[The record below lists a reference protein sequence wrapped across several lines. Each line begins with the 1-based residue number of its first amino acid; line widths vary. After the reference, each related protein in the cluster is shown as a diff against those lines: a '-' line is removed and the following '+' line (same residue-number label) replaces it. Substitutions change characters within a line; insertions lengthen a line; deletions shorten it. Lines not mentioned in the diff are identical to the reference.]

1 VCFSSKRG
9 VTEPAPQREERW
21 FSSRASAPRK
31 LTDAHELELSS
42 MTLGSQGVRTVLI
55 VDDNRDAAD
64 SLAML
69 LQFEGCT
76 VNTAADGAEAL
87 AAFDRLQP
95 EIVLLD
101 IGLPDID
108 GYEVARRI
116 RSRQGPKKAMLI
128 ALTGWGQDQDKKRA
142 AQAGF
147 DEHLTKPV
155 NLDLLR
161 MLMNVAKPGQIP

>member
-1 VCFSSKRG
+1 MTPGS
-9 VTEPAPQREERW
+9 ER
-21 FSSRASAPRK
+21 
-31 LTDAHELELSS
+31 
-42 MTLGSQGVRTVLI
+42 VRSVLV
-55 VDDNRDAAD
+55 VDDNKDAAE

-69 LQFEGCT
+69 LQFDGCS
-76 VNTAADGAEAL
+76 VSTAADGAEAL
-87 AAFDRLQP
+87 DAFDRMRP

-116 RSRQGPKKAMLI
+116 RSRQGLQKTVLI
-128 ALTGWGQDQDKKRA
+128 ALTGWGQEQDKKRA

-161 MLMNVAKPGQIP
+161 MLMNVAKPGQIS

>member
-1 VCFSSKRG
+1 MTPGS
-9 VTEPAPQREERW
+9 ER
-21 FSSRASAPRK
+21 
-31 LTDAHELELSS
+31 
-42 MTLGSQGVRTVLI
+42 VRSVLV
-55 VDDNRDAAD
+55 VDDNKDAAD

-69 LQFEGCT
+69 LQLEGCT
-76 VNTAADGAEAL
+76 VATAADGAEAL

-108 GYEVARRI
+108 GYEVARRM

-128 ALTGWGQDQDKKRA
+128 ALTGWGQDQDKRRA

-161 MLMNVAKPGQIP
+161 MLMNVAKPGQIS

>member
-1 VCFSSKRG
+1 
-9 VTEPAPQREERW
+9 
-21 FSSRASAPRK
+21 
-31 LTDAHELELSS
+31 
-42 MTLGSQGVRTVLI
+42 MTPGSESVRSVLV
-55 VDDNRDAAD
+55 VDDNKDAAD

-76 VNTAADGAEAL
+76 VSTAAGGAEAL
-87 AAFDRLQP
+87 DAFDRMQP

-116 RSRQGPKKAMLI
+116 RSRPGPRKTLLI
-128 ALTGWGQDQDKKRA
+128 ALTGWGQEQDKRRA
-142 AQAGF
+142 ARAGF

>member
-1 VCFSSKRG
+1 
-9 VTEPAPQREERW
+9 
-21 FSSRASAPRK
+21 
-31 LTDAHELELSS
+31 
-42 MTLGSQGVRTVLI
+42 MTPGSEGARTVLI

-87 AAFDRLQP
+87 AVFDRVQP

-116 RSRQGPKKAMLI
+116 RSRQGPRKTLLI
-128 ALTGWGQDQDKKRA
+128 ALTGWGQEQDKKRA
-142 AQAGF
+142 ALAGF

-155 NLDLLR
+155 SLDLLR
-161 MLMNVAKPGQIP
+161 MLMNVANPGRIP

>member
-1 VCFSSKRG
+1 
-9 VTEPAPQREERW
+9 
-21 FSSRASAPRK
+21 
-31 LTDAHELELSS
+31 
-42 MTLGSQGVRTVLI
+42 MTPGSEGARTVLI

-87 AAFDRLQP
+87 AVFDRMQP

-116 RSRQGPKKAMLI
+116 RSRQGPRKTLLI
-128 ALTGWGQDQDKKRA
+128 ALTGWGQEQDKKRA
-142 AQAGF
+142 ALAGF

-155 NLDLLR
+155 SLDLLR
-161 MLMNVAKPGQIP
+161 MLMNVANPGRIP

>member
-1 VCFSSKRG
+1 
-9 VTEPAPQREERW
+9 
-21 FSSRASAPRK
+21 
-31 LTDAHELELSS
+31 
-42 MTLGSQGVRTVLI
+42 MTPGSESVRSVLV

-69 LQFEGCT
+69 LEFEGCT
-76 VNTAADGAEAL
+76 VSTASDGAEAL
-87 AAFDRLQP
+87 DAFDRIQP

-116 RSRQGPKKAMLI
+116 RSRQRPRKTMLI
-128 ALTGWGQDQDKKRA
+128 ALTGWGQEQDKRRA

-161 MLMNVAKPGQIP
+161 MLMNVARAGQIP

>member
-1 VCFSSKRG
+1 MTPDVKR
-9 VTEPAPQREERW
+9 VP
-21 FSSRASAPRK
+21 S
-31 LTDAHELELSS
+31 
-42 MTLGSQGVRTVLI
+42 VLV
-55 VDDNRDAAD
+55 VDDNKDAAD

-69 LQFEGCT
+69 LELDGCS
-76 VNTAADGAEAL
+76 VSTAGDGAEAL
-87 AAFDRLQP
+87 DVFDHLQP

-116 RSRQGPKKAMLI
+116 RSRQRPGKILLI
-128 ALTGWGQDQDKKRA
+128 ALTGWGQEQDKKRA

-161 MLMNVAKPGQIP
+161 VLMSLAKPGQVS

>member
-1 VCFSSKRG
+1 M
-9 VTEPAPQREERW
+9 TPASE
-21 FSSRASAPRK
+21 S
-31 LTDAHELELSS
+31 
-42 MTLGSQGVRTVLI
+42 VRSVLV

-76 VNTAADGAEAL
+76 VSTAADGAAAL
-87 AAFDRLQP
+87 DAFDRMQP

-116 RSRQGPKKAMLI
+116 RSRQGPRRTMLI
-128 ALTGWGQDQDKKRA
+128 ALTGWGQEQDKRLA

-161 MLMNVAKPGQIP
+161 MLMNVAKPGRIP

>member
-1 VCFSSKRG
+1 
-9 VTEPAPQREERW
+9 
-21 FSSRASAPRK
+21 
-31 LTDAHELELSS
+31 
-42 MTLGSQGVRTVLI
+42 MTPGSESVRSVLV
-55 VDDNRDAAD
+55 VDDNKDAAD

-76 VNTAADGAEAL
+76 VSTAADGAEAL
-87 AAFDRLQP
+87 DAFDRMQP

-108 GYEVARRI
+108 GYELARRI
-116 RSRQGPKKAMLI
+116 RSRQGLRKTLLI
-128 ALTGWGQDQDKKRA
+128 ALTGWGQEQDRRRA

-161 MLMNVAKPGQIP
+161 MLMSVAKPGQIP

>member
-1 VCFSSKRG
+1 MEF
-9 VTEPAPQREERW
+9 
-21 FSSRASAPRK
+21 
-31 LTDAHELELSS
+31 
-42 MTLGSQGVRTVLI
+42 MTPGAEGVRSVLV
-55 VDDNRDAAD
+55 VDDNNDAAE

-69 LQFEGCT
+69 LQFEGCR
-76 VNTAADGAEAL
+76 VSTAANGAEAL
-87 AAFDRLQP
+87 DAFDRLHP

-116 RSRQGPKKAMLI
+116 RSRQGLKKTMLI
-128 ALTGWGQDQDKKRA
+128 ALTGWSQEQDKKRA

-147 DEHLTKPV
+147 DEHLTKPL

-161 MLMNVAKPGQIP
+161 MLMNVAQPGQTS